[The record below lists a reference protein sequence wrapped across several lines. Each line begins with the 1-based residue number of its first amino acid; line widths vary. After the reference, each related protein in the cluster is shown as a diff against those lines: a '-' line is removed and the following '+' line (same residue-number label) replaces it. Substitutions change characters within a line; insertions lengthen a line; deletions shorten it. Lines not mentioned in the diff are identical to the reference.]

1 MSEIVKLEYGG
12 VTIRNDKNGEMLNL
26 TDMWKACGSD
36 PSKKPADWQRKEGKA
51 FVEFIAENLNMP
63 TEHIDIIRTNRGGKT
78 PGTWAHW
85 QIGMAYAKYLSHEFH
100 AQCNAIVRA
109 HMEGRLVGQDTKRN
123 KWLERVVLSLPKARE
138 PQWKDAI
145 DVLAKLLRQPA
156 KNSQG
161 GAPVWLGS
169 VSGKL
174 SRMRFGEDIQKAI
187 KALADD
193 SGARHYEHMTDDTIR
208 ALKELLHVITFAASH
223 HSSYEGV
230 MDEIQRYCDFT
241 NGLGAQLL
249 MPLKLGLAVGLAVPS
264 GNEHCPDCGTK
275 PNEAAAF
282 CHACGK
288 RLAA

>member
-12 VTIRNDKNGEMLNL
+12 ITIRSDGNNREMLNL

-36 PSKKPADWQRKEGKA
+36 PNKRPNDWIRKEGA
-51 FVEFIAENLNMP
+51 QFIEFIGENVKGAQGPL
-63 TEHIDIIRTNRGGKT
+63 ELIRTDRGGKS

-100 AQCNAIVRA
+100 AYCNRIVRA
-109 HMEGRLVGQDTKRN
+109 HMEGSISDNWAERLY
-123 KWLERVVLSLPKARE
+123 LSYPVARQK
-138 PQWKDAI
+138 QWNNEI
-145 DVLAKLLRQPA
+145 ISVLAKLLRQPE

-161 GAPVWLGS
+161 GAPVWMGS
-169 VSGKL
+169 VSGRL
-174 SRMRFGEDIQKAI
+174 SRMRFGNLQKVI
-187 KALADD
+187 KQLADE
-193 SGARHYEHMTDDTIR
+193 SGARHYEHMTDDTLATLR
-208 ALKELLHVITFAASH
+208 DLHGAIMFSASQHSEYDEMLAA
-223 HSSYEGV
+223 V
-230 MDEIQRYCDFT
+230 QRYCDFI

-249 MPLKLGLAVGLAVPS
+249 MPLKLGLAVPS

-275 PNEAAAF
+275 PNDAAAF